1 MKKIYLI
8 CIVILVVFFNSISIS
23 MSQLDEKN
31 SASEAIGAAERQI
44 EEMVSLGFSVKR
56 VNDTLNEAKILF
68 DQEYYLG
75 AKSLADQV
83 DAIKQKAISVDKTI
97 DQTEE
102 KIYESQKNGL
112 DVSEILVLFD
122 EGLEAFETE
131 NYEDAENI
139 MNKIN
144 EKIEEMMN
152 EESLK
157 RISENENLFSNLT
170 SSWPLMVVITVVAL
184 ISGLV
189 FYRISRM
196 RQAVKKLKNLKKEEE
211 SVQKLIK
218 DVQRKYFKD
227 GIISKLDYE
236 ITSKRYGERLANIRK
251 DILLMQKIKKGQENI
266 QKQKI

>member
-1 MKKIYLI
+1 
-8 CIVILVVFFNSISIS
+8 
-23 MSQLDEKN
+23 
-31 SASEAIGAAERQI
+31 
-44 EEMVSLGFSVKR
+44 
-56 VNDTLNEAKILF
+56 
-68 DQEYYLG
+68 
-75 AKSLADQV
+75 
-83 DAIKQKAISVDKTI
+83 
-97 DQTEE
+97 
-102 KIYESQKNGL
+102 
-112 DVSEILVLFD
+112 
-122 EGLEAFETE
+122 
-131 NYEDAENI
+131 
-139 MNKIN
+139 
-144 EKIEEMMN
+144 
-152 EESLK
+152 
-157 RISENENLFSNLT
+157 
-170 SSWPLMVVITVVAL
+170 MVVITVVAL